1 MIICRFFLSS
11 FFFKG
16 GERKDK
22 VRQRQ
27 WKSKIGGIWE
37 FTQEIYIHRGI

>member
-22 VRQRQ
+22 IRQR
-27 WKSKIGGIWE
+27 KSKIGGIWE
-37 FTQEIYIHRGI
+37 FAQEIYIHRDI